1 MKERIGE
8 VFSIVKD
15 NKPVAGCTISR
26 EISRGIVYYSLAAN
40 TDISAEIHPF
50 EKWIFVL
57 AGNLEISQPKGA
69 RYSLN
74 KQDGIRLAKHT
85 PAGMRTGEGTIYIEI
100 ENKGEAMKSI
110 EAGKIF
116 QLAKLV
122 PYQPQRIVNRDV
134 FKNNTMKFVVMA
146 FDKGTGLSDH
156 AAPGEALVL
165 ALEGQAV
172 ITYEG
177 SKHTIRAGESFHFA
191 KGGMHAVQADDRF
204 KMALLVTLE

>member
-8 VFSIVKD
+8 VFSIVEE
-15 NKPVAGCTISR
+15 NQPVTGCTISR
-26 EISRGIVYYSLAAN
+26 EISQDIVCYSLAAN
-40 TDISAEIHPF
+40 TDISAERHPF

-57 AGNLEISQPKGA
+57 AGHLEISQPKKA
-69 RYSLN
+69 RYALH
-74 KQDGIRLAKHT
+74 KYDGIRLAKHT
-85 PAGMRTGEGTIYIEI
+85 LAGMATGEGTIYIEI
-100 ENKGEAMKSI
+100 ENRGKAMKSI

-116 QLAKLV
+116 SLAKLV
-122 PYQPQRIVNRDV
+122 PYQPERIVNRDV
-134 FKNNTMKFVVMA
+134 FKTDTMKFVVMS

-177 SKHTIRAGESFHFA
+177 SKHTIHAGESFHFA
-191 KGGMHAVQADDRF
+191 KGGMHAIQADDRF